1 VAIRGIQEGHPKAP
15 HILSN
20 QGGGYG
26 FDNCPYLNQKSNL
39 QNRLT
44 MMRGVSKI
52 ILEHHLTPKAVFLL
66 TARTLQTNLTN
77 KGGAWK

>member
-26 FDNCPYLNQKSNL
+26 FDNCPYLNQKK
-39 QNRLT
+39 QP
-44 MMRGVSKI
+44 SKP
-52 ILEHHLTPKAVFLL
+52 LDND
-66 TARTLQTNLTN
+66 ARDE
-77 KGGAWK
+77 